1 MAPILPSGG
10 ETGDKP
16 RPHSQQ
22 YNPKTRKGPLNEE
35 ELSQCFL
42 LSSNPKITNAC
53 GTMIEVLFEQLA
65 EMEKLVGVI
74 DENPHVAR

>member
-1 MAPILPSGG
+1 MDAPPF
-10 ETGDKP
+10 
-16 RPHSQQ
+16 QQ
-22 YNPKTRKGPLNEE
+22 CHAKTRKDHYGE

-42 LSSNPKITNAC
+42 WSSNPKITDAC

-74 DENPHVAR
+74 DENPHASR